1 MIMIQ
6 EGKFPLNVYNRGVY
20 HILEKHKDKKHNN

>member
-6 EGKFPLNVYNRGVY
+6 EGKFPLSVCNRGVY
-20 HILEKHKDKKHNN
+20 RILEKHKGKKHNN